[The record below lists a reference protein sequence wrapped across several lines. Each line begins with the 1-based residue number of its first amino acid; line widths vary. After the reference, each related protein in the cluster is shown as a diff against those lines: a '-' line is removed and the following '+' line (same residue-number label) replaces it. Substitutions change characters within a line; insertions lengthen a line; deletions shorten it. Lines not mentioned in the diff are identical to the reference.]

1 MQIASEIERIL
12 ADDGRTG
19 TRHLVAQLVELF
31 EGYGVESA
39 KPKEAEEWRDIA
51 SAPKDGTAIIG
62 GGNGW
67 AAEIAYDPDAKGWW
81 LAQTHPTD
89 AHDGEMLPTHW
100 RQLPPPPRA
109 MLSAAGDGN
118 DR

>member
-19 TRHLVAQLVELF
+19 TQHLVAQLVELF

-39 KPKEAEEWRDIA
+39 KPKDAEGLMALAAA
-51 SAPKDGTAIIG
+51 SPTILKAGHKLTADRVSG
-62 GGNGW
+62 KVVVGCYGDVP
-67 AAEIAYDPDAKGWW
+67 AVEFKR
-81 LAQTHPTD
+81 LA
-89 AHDGEMLPTHW
+89 
-100 RQLPPPPRA
+100 A

-118 DR
+118 G